1 MAISKLA
8 AQYANEQAALI
19 DPTIYNDPATYQV
32 GTADYKGASIL
43 FAAFFGRQLAQEWID
58 ACKRELEGLGGDL
71 QSSILKT
78 DAHPGWAHG
87 WDVAVVMGVDIV
99 HQSQIE
105 EDGVVNWDLG
115 LYGLSVHPT
124 PPEILSANMSVERPA
139 TRRQVAFLAALCA
152 RRGITEADLIRLGIE
167 QKRLHPSRAELIQQ
181 GRGGSL
187 ADLTISEI
195 GGLFAF
201 RDFLEG
207 KIQ

>member
-8 AQYANEQAALI
+8 MQYANEQAALI
-19 DPTIYNDPATYQV
+19 DSDTYHI
-32 GTADYKGASIL
+32 GAADHKGESIL
-43 FAAFFGRQLAQEWID
+43 FAAFLGQDLAQEWID
-58 ACKRELEGLGGDL
+58 ACKRELEGVGSDL
-71 QSSILKT
+71 HTTIQET
-78 DAHPGWAHG
+78 EAPPWMGHG
-87 WDVAVVMGVDIV
+87 WDVAVVMSVDIV

-105 EDGVVNWDLG
+105 DGGVNWDLG
-115 LYGLSVHPT
+115 EYGPEVHPT
-124 PPEILSANMSVERPA
+124 PPEILLANMSVGRPG
-139 TRRQVAFLAALCA
+139 TRKQVAFLAALCT

-181 GRGGSL
+181 GKDGSL

-201 RDFLEG
+201 KDWLEG